1 VKNSEAFVRRDIEFK
16 TEDGTVLRG
25 YLHAEPNVAAPCI
38 VMAHGFGGIKEHI
51 DHFAAAFAA
60 SGFTVIVYDH
70 RGFGTSGGKL
80 RHEVDPYVQMA
91 DWRDVITQA
100 TELPEVDAAAGVG
113 LWGSSFAG
121 GLAMV
126 IGANDARVRC
136 VVAQIPQVSGHLNSR
151 QMFSVEQRAELE
163 RRLAADRRG
172 RIAGEAPE
180 MIPVFS
186 SDPNTLCAL
195 PPIVEQDFI
204 DFALRDSPS
213 WSNEVTLRSVAHLLE
228 FEPAGWIP
236 HVAPK
241 PLLMIVGRADTC
253 TFPEVQLAAFESAR
267 HPKQV
272 LVHEGGHFDTYTDH
286 FEQSSEA
293 AISWF
298 LEHLRDG
305 EEFPSMAAVPTAV
318 ALDRH

>member
-1 VKNSEAFVRRDIEFK
+1 MRRDIEFK

-25 YLHAEPNVAAPCI
+25 YLHAKPNLAAPCI
-38 VMAHGFGGIKEHI
+38 VMAHGFGGVKEHI
-51 DHFAAAFAA
+51 DHYAAAFAA

-70 RGFGTSGGKL
+70 RGFGTSEGQPRL
-80 RHEVDPYVQMA
+80 EVDPYVQMA
-91 DWRDVITQA
+91 DWRDVITHA
-100 TELPEVDAAAGVG
+100 AELPEVDGDTGFG

-126 IGANDARVRC
+126 IGANDPRVRC

-172 RIAGEAPE
+172 RVAGEEPE

-186 SDPNTLCAL
+186 TDPNTLCAL
-195 PPIVEQDFI
+195 PPVVDQEFI
-204 DFALRDSPS
+204 DFVLQDTPS
-213 WSNEVTLRSVAHLLE
+213 WRNEVTLRSVAHLLE

-236 HVAPK
+236 HLSPK
-241 PLLMIVGRADTC
+241 PLLMIVGRTDTC
-253 TFPEVQLAAFESAR
+253 TFPEVQLAAFESAH

-272 LVHEGGHFDTYTDH
+272 LVHNGGHFDTYSDH
-286 FEQSSEA
+286 FEQTSQA
-293 AISWF
+293 ATSWF
-298 LEHLRDG
+298 LEHLHG
-305 EEFPSMAAVPTAV
+305 EDEFSSVGTV
-318 ALDRH
+318 ATSLVAG